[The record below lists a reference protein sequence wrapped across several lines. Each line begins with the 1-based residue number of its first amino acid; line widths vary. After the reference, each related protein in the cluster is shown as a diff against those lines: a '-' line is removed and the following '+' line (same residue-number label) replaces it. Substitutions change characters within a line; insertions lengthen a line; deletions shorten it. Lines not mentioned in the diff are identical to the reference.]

1 MRTDIEAICIMEN
14 YHLKKIP
21 LLIALFFQIG
31 VVSATPY
38 STENIKNLFNKI
50 GNFNPNNN
58 AHKEVVDT
66 SRALCGKIYTDIIST
81 LKTSTA
87 IESNENIQSTFLYAV
102 EKAGVC
108 TYNAYYK
115 NAYYKTLEL
124 YGSAAQHYAP
134 SQTKT
139 NEISQ
144 EKSERLA
151 TAACSAIKSN
161 LIERTTSA
169 PQKTEEIPN
178 SIFEYRIYCMALLGQ
193 HSGIGSAVETYN
205 LSTD

>member
-1 MRTDIEAICIMEN
+1 MEN
-14 YHLKKIP
+14 YYLKKMP
-21 LLIALFFQIG
+21 LLIALIFQIG
-31 VVSATPY
+31 AASATPY
-38 STENIKNLFNKI
+38 STENINNLFKKI

-58 AHKEVVDT
+58 AHKEIVDT
-66 SRALCGKIYTDIIST
+66 SKALCEKIYTDIIST

-102 EKAGVC
+102 EKAGTC

-124 YGSAAQHYAP
+124 YGNTAQHHAP

-151 TAACSAIKSN
+151 TAACDAIKSN
-161 LIERTTSA
+161 LIERAISA
-169 PQKTEEIPN
+169 PQKTEETPN